1 MHNLGNKITEIRDCL
16 IIRQIT
22 KQLDII
28 FQIKIMN
35 FTKYNN
41 KRNTIKIETVSNYKK
56 KERLNQKIRQI
67 I

>member
-1 MHNLGNKITEIRDCL
+1 
-16 IIRQIT
+16 
-22 KQLDII
+22 
-28 FQIKIMN
+28 MN

-67 I
+67 IWKKYIKYKSQMKLSKLILKKA